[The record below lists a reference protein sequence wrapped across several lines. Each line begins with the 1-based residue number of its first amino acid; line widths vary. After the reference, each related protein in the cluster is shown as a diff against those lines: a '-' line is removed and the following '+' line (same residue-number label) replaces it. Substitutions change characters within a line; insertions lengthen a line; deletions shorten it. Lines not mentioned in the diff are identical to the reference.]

1 MDKQTIQ
8 IAITANLDYS
18 ALVRHVASEVFENAR
33 FSKAWCGR
41 LKLVVDELF
50 MNAVKYG
57 STKDKSVV
65 HISFEFD
72 KDSVQFTIEDDGT
85 GPKAKSAEALKEIIQ
100 KNEANNDLTRTSGRG
115 LALIAKMWTDGMQVA
130 QSTYGGIGIGFLKKL
145 ENAEQ
150 PPATPALDLS
160 MLSPEVPVVA
170 PLRVEP
176 MVAPVGAMPIASQKP
191 SPSAAGPKPQGKIY
205 EVKLSGEIDQSNMT
219 EKVAPVND
227 QIATME
233 SGSTLSLDFSDLTYI
248 NSTFIGNLAGW
259 YRILQKKQ
267 GSLRLKHVNESVK
280 EILTLVG
287 LINVIEISE

>member
-1 MDKQTIQ
+1 MEKQTIQ

-18 ALVRHVASEVFENAR
+18 ALVRHVASEVFENAK

-57 STKDKSVV
+57 STKDKSIV

-72 KDSVQFTIEDDGT
+72 KEGVQFTIEDDGT
-85 GPKAKSAEALKEIIQ
+85 GPKAKSAEALKEVIQ

-145 ENAEQ
+145 ENASQ
-150 PPATPALDLS
+150 PPATPTLELPI
-160 MLSPEVPVVA
+160 LKPEEILATPISTPQA
-170 PLRVEP
+170 PIEP
-176 MVAPVGAMPIASQKP
+176 QK
-191 SPSAAGPKPQGKIY
+191 AANRPKPQGPTY
-205 EVKLSGEIDQSNMT
+205 EVRLSGEIDQSNMT
-219 EKVAPVND
+219 EKIAPVNE
-227 QIATME
+227 QIAAMP
-233 SGSTLSLDFSDLTYI
+233 SGSTLVLDFSDLTYI

-259 YRILQKKQ
+259 YRALQLKQ
-267 GSLRLKHVNESVK
+267 GALRLKHVNESVK

-287 LINVIEISE
+287 LINVIEMTD

>member
-18 ALVRHVASEVFENAR
+18 ALVRHVASEVFENAK

-57 STKDKSVV
+57 SVKDKSIV

-72 KDSVQFTIEDDGT
+72 KEGVQFTIEDDGT
-85 GPKAKSAEALKEIIQ
+85 GPQAKSADELRAVIHR
-100 KNEANNDLTRTSGRG
+100 NEANGDLTRTSGRG

-145 ENAEQ
+145 ENAEK
-150 PPATPALDLS
+150 PPAAPALELPI
-160 MLSPEVPVVA
+160 LSPNLTQAAAAPTAPTPTHPVA
-170 PLRVEP
+170 KGL
-176 MVAPVGAMPIASQKP
+176 
-191 SPSAAGPKPQGKIY
+191 KPQGPSY
-205 EVKLSGEIDQSNMT
+205 EVKLSGEIDQSNMA
-219 EKVAPVND
+219 EKIAPINE
-227 QIATME
+227 QIATMA
-233 SGSTLSLDFSDLTYI
+233 SDSTLVLDFSNLTYI

-259 YRILQKKQ
+259 YRALQQKQ
-267 GSLRLKHVNESVK
+267 GTLCLKHVNESVR